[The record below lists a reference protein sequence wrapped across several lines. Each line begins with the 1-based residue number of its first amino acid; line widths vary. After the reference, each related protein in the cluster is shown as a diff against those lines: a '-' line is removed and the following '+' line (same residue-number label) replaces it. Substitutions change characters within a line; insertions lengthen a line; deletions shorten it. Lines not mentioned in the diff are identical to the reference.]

1 MAERLV
7 VIFVGINP
15 GLRSAV
21 RGHSFS
27 TPGNRMWPALH
38 NAGFTPGLFRPE
50 QERDL
55 LDLGLGITSLIRRPT
70 PSAADLTREEY
81 VQGTQD
87 FLGRMEAL
95 RPTWLAFLG
104 VTGYR
109 AAFGDRHART
119 GMQRAK
125 IAEANAWIL
134 PNPSGRN
141 AHFPPAALAQ
151 EFTALRIAAGLPD
164 RRHTRGPAT
173 TPNQR

>member
-1 MAERLV
+1 
-7 VIFVGINP
+7 
-15 GLRSAV
+15 
-21 RGHSFS
+21 
-27 TPGNRMWPALH
+27 MWPALH
-38 NAGFTPGLFRPE
+38 SAGFTPRLFRPE

-55 LDLGLGITSLIRRPT
+55 LNLGLGITSLIRRPT
-70 PSAADLTREEY
+70 PSAADLTHEEY

-87 FLGRMEAL
+87 FLRRMKSL

-109 AAFGDRHART
+109 AAFGDRHAST
-119 GMQRAK
+119 GMQPAK
-125 IAEANAWIL
+125 IDGANAWIL

-164 RRHTRGPAT
+164 RRRTRHSGV
-173 TPNQR
+173 TPTDTGRS